1 MFEARVSRFA
11 ASRIPEVDCSNSTMR
26 CTNHE
31 LGERISILYLL
42 IDGIGSCNLML
53 NDGRALIVD
62 IHSAERHIAL
72 KPNCKLEQ
80 LTYHNNNS

>member
-31 LGERISILYLL
+31 LGEEISILYLL
-42 IDGIGSCNLML
+42 IDGIGSCYLML
-53 NDGRALIVD
+53 NDG
-62 IHSAERHIAL
+62 
-72 KPNCKLEQ
+72 
-80 LTYHNNNS
+80 